1 MSGEV
6 FDRKTW
12 EGIYCP
18 FPGALLLNHQFIDL
32 LAHGVEP
39 VLLRLVEALGGG
51 REVADI
57 DDDVVD
63 VGQVEVDEVGDLG
76 LLGHDRGVGVDEERA
91 GQRVLAGV
99 DGFGG
104 GIDAFDGEIAQ
115 RAGVLLEVG
124 VAEVA
129 DGVFVAADAL
139 DEDVVILGELEV
151 GGARGAVLR
160 PCPCRRGITRP
171 GP

>member
-1 MSGEV
+1 ML
-6 FDRKTW
+6 
-12 EGIYCP
+12 
-18 FPGALLLNHQFIDL
+18 GA
-32 LAHGVEP
+32 
-39 VLLRLVEALGGG
+39 VEALGGG
-51 REVADI
+51 WEVADI

-76 LLGHDRGVGVDEERA
+76 LLGHDLGIGVDEERA
-91 GQRVLAGV
+91 GQRVLAGI

-115 RAGVLLEVG
+115 LAGVLLEVG

-151 GGARGAVLR
+151 AGARGWLFAFALFGGGILDEDRVHDGFDEVVEGAGVGAGAEALDR
-160 PCPCRRGITRP
+160 LGRARRG
-171 GP
+171 